1 MKKILI
7 TRKLIK
13 SSEDYA
19 SKIFDA
25 VLNSNDKLLNEN
37 ELVNKSNDCDGILS
51 SITDNINANII
62 SKFSSKIKIIS
73 NFAVGFGNID
83 VEAAKKRKIIVTN
96 TPDVLT
102 DATAEIAILVL
113 LGAAR
118 RAKEGIDFARKKS
131 WKWSSDF
138 LVGKQLTGMRLGILG
153 MGRIGRAVADRA
165 RAFGMKI
172 HYYNRS
178 KLEKNLEKDAVYHH
192 TLESLLSVSDFFSI
206 NCPSTKETK
215 HIINRKT
222 IKYFPNGA
230 VVSNSARGDMID
242 DDAMVEALKNGKIFS
257 LGLDVYNGEPNIHP
271 EYLSLPN
278 VFVLPHL
285 GSSTIKTRTDMGN
298 LAINN
303 IEEFFKTGKC
313 KNTVNLI
320 QPIVVK

>member
-7 TRKLIK
+7 TRRLIK
-13 SSEDYA
+13 SSEEHA
-19 SKIFDA
+19 SKIFDTK
-25 VLNSNDKLLNEN
+25 LNIKDRLLTKEQLIK
-37 ELVNKSNDCDGILS
+37 ESDDCDGILS
-51 SITDNINANII
+51 SISDNFDYDIINKL
-62 SKFSSKIKIIS
+62 SKKVKIIS

-83 VEAAKKRKIIVTN
+83 IEAAKKRNIVVTN

-102 DATAEIAILVL
+102 DATAEIAILIL

-118 RAKEGIDFARKKS
+118 RAKEGIDWAKKQN

-138 LVGKQLTGMRLGILG
+138 LLGKQLAGSRLGILG
-153 MGRIGRAVADRA
+153 MGRIGRSVAEKA

-172 HYYNRS
+172 HYHNRS
-178 KLEKNLEKDAVYHH
+178 RLKKNLELDAIYHKSI
-192 TLESLLSVSDFFSI
+192 ESLLSVSDFFSI

-215 HIINRKT
+215 NIINKKT
-222 IKYFPNGA
+222 IKHFPDGA
-230 VVSNSARGDMID
+230 VISNSARGDMID

-271 EYLSLPN
+271 EYLNLPN

-285 GSSTIKTRTDMGN
+285 GSATIKTRKAMAD
-298 LAINN
+298 LAVKN

-313 KNTVNLI
+313 RNEVN
-320 QPIVVK
+320 